1 MRRNRLVLS
10 VLGGSLIGGVVV
22 WFAADHWASSLFQR
36 VRPDIEAQIS
46 KPLGHPV
53 SIGRYRGLGLQGL
66 ALGPV
71 QVRKG
76 PLDQSTAEIQ
86 RLTIGL
92 DPFASLLRFKPVLT
106 VRVRGAQ
113 LDLRRND
120 QGRYWVPGPFPEQ
133 GDPPRLDLQVRF
145 SDPARIRIAPAGLD
159 RKSVV

>member
-113 LDLRRND
+113 I
-120 QGRYWVPGPFPEQ
+120 
-133 GDPPRLDLQVRF
+133 DLQRN
-145 SDPARIRIAPAGLD
+145 G
-159 RKSVV
+159 